1 MKDTVREQQLIRL
14 PDEMQDWAEANKPM
28 ISRLASAIAQKP
40 TISEGAIWDMI
51 ASEFS
56 PEWMHAKSTLNSAE
70 QQIKFINLP
79 ENMPLG
85 LIGKALHSEETN
97 GAHRAH
103 AHALAGFTIIDETLR
118 QEQVLQKL
126 LDAVK
131 SHQQIITQSLEL
143 SRNAA
148 SMTAAF
154 STVAGFDIKEISP
167 EMPSPKS
174 GFRMQK
180 GTLTYSFTD
189 TRKLQ
194 HRTSAALKG
203 GKFRQQP
210 QKGM

>member
-1 MKDTVREQQLIRL
+1 MKDSNREQQLIRL

-28 ISRLASAIAQKP
+28 ISRLAGAIAQKP

-70 QQIKFINLP
+70 QQIKFVNLP

-97 GAHRAH
+97 GAQRAH
-103 AHALAGFTIIDETLR
+103 ANALAGFVIIDETLR

-154 STVAGFDIKEISP
+154 STVAGFDVV
-167 EMPSPKS
+167 EMPQGPQAKS
-174 GFRMQK
+174 GFNMQK
-180 GTLTYSFTD
+180 GTLSYSFKE

-203 GKFRQQP
+203 GTFRQQP